1 VPAFFTVFRM
11 RLELPESY
19 CSLPWYRQLGGRFV
33 TLWPLKA
40 VGTMVFMGLF
50 FWGYFAV
57 LQYPLRPP
65 VTMPEVFVDHWIPF
79 TPLAYPFYVS
89 LWVYV
94 SLPPAVLGSLR
105 SLLSFGLWIAA
116 LCLSCLALF
125 WLWPTAVPLAD
136 IDWQQYPQ
144 MAVIKGIDAGGNACP
159 SLHVGSAVFAACW
172 LARVLRNV
180 GAPALLGWVNWAC
193 CLLIV
198 WSTVATRQHVV
209 LDVVAGVV
217 VGLLFALP
225 ALRHTGRQVG
235 MNRL

>member
-1 VPAFFTVFRM
+1 M
-11 RLELPESY
+11 RLELPDSY
-19 CSLPWYRQLGGRFV
+19 RSLPWYRQLAGRFV
-33 TLWPLKA
+33 LLWPLKA
-40 VGTMVFMGLF
+40 VGTMAFMALF

-57 LQYPLRPP
+57 LQYPLRPAL
-65 VTMPEVFVDHWIPF
+65 TMPEVFVDRWIPF

-94 SLPPAVLGSLR
+94 SLPPALLGSLR
-105 SLLSFGLWIAA
+105 SLLGFGAWIAA
-116 LCLSCLALF
+116 LCLFCLALF
-125 WLWPTAVPLAD
+125 WFWPTAVPLAD
-136 IDWQQYPQ
+136 IDWRQYPQ

-180 GAPALLGWVNWAC
+180 GAPALLGWINWVC
-193 CLLIV
+193 CTLII

-209 LDVVAGVV
+209 LDVLAGIL

-225 ALRHTGRQVG
+225 SLRHAGRRHG
-235 MNRL
+235 LARL